1 MDMASARAVRS
12 KKSSSVSVL
21 DEAFSRAL
29 SRIRSMTKAE
39 RIQSLKNAGILTP
52 NGNYTKP
59 YRVFREKRVA

>member
-1 MDMASARAVRS
+1 MDMANARARS
-12 KKSSSVSVL
+12 KKSSSVSVP

-29 SRIRSMTKAE
+29 SRIRSMTKAV

-52 NGNYTKP
+52 HGNYTKP